1 MTVSLFILSILS
13 VTISRSESQYEPL
26 HGYLLKM
33 WNMPGSSFYSEVT
46 AYGSL
51 DLPDGVVGLHY
62 CLTETEGDSLIIWL
76 VGTASDSGG
85 PLLLATGGYGEAY
98 DLERGY
104 LSYSAAQ
111 DEFRLRFYMPHSSRI
126 NDGYYRWELSNRR
139 LAWLRFQTEDRSL
152 EAFQQA
158 ESLLDLG
165 DVAGGI
171 EALNRVSH
179 SQYYYDEDS
188 MKVRLLRLV
197 NDNAMSLYD
206 EGDIAGAVELFDSL
220 FDYNGMSAGW
230 YRSHRDSS
238 DFAEC
243 GYSSLMSIDEYA
255 DILSNYAN
263 LLRLSDRLLMSE
275 DIFAVVLSLR
285 PDRAE
290 AHINMADLL
299 WELGEPVEARRLY
312 SLYMEME
319 PGAIPDRVRQ
329 RVEMTYQEPE
339 VSTLVEILS
348 IRPLSIEV
356 IDWGEPVLIDSMRTL
371 SSGGSV
377 IHASRINHL
386 YLSPDRGS
394 MHAASGWEV
403 TAASGN
409 GPVAVEEAVFPGSNS
424 FLFSPLGEDLGQML
438 TAISHNS
445 DTLWSRELAGTGEFE
460 NVAAVRELSNGDCIL
475 RIDPDCWTTETYL
488 ARLSSAGEL
497 LWVRYLSSIQLLGL
511 PGSALGESNPGISS
525 LRETSEGDILACGKV
540 AQWVTDD
547 HAFFVCLLDGDTGE
561 TIWSALHHGLGEAEA
576 IDVAETASG
585 MIVAVGAT
593 AEGRSPGLGPRERR
607 YPMLAVL
614 DGSGSL
620 LKVLALDLPEICC
633 LQSVIQTEEGGDG
646 FLVLSQD
653 STSSEAVLIEARIP
667 TDPEFWGRLGPGV
680 LSTDVR
686 LN

>member
-1 MTVSLFILSILS
+1 MVCLFVISFLS
-13 VTISRSESQYEPL
+13 VTISRPESQYEPL

-46 AYGSL
+46 VNGSL

-76 VGTASDSGG
+76 VGIASDSGG

-104 LSYSAAQ
+104 LTYSEAQ

-126 NDGYYRWELSNRR
+126 NDSYYRWEVSNRR
-139 LAWLRFQTEDRSL
+139 LAWLRFQSEDRSL
-152 EAFQQA
+152 EAVQQA

-179 SQYYYDEDS
+179 TQYYYDEDS
-188 MKVRLLRLV
+188 MKVCLLRLV
-197 NDNAMSLYD
+197 NHSAMELSD

-220 FDYNGMSAGW
+220 FDYSGMSAGW

-238 DFAEC
+238 DYSEC
-243 GYSSLMSIDEYA
+243 GYSALMSIDEYA

-263 LLRLSDRLLMSE
+263 LLRLSDRRLMSE

-285 PDRAE
+285 PGRAE

-299 WELGEPVEARRLY
+299 WELGEPEEARRLY

-319 PGAIPDRVRQ
+319 TGAIPDRVRQ

-348 IRPLSIEV
+348 IRPLSIEAT
-356 IDWGEPVLIDSMRTL
+356 DWEEPLLIDSMRTL

-386 YLSPDRGS
+386 YLAPDRGS

-403 TAASGN
+403 TAAPGN
-409 GPVAVEEAVFPGSNS
+409 GPVAVEEAVFPGRYS
-424 FLFSPLGEDLGQML
+424 FLFKPLGDDPGQWL
-438 TAISHNS
+438 TAISHEG
-445 DTLWSRELAGTGEFE
+445 DTLWSSELAGTGEFE
-460 NVAAVRELSNGDCIL
+460 NAAAVRELSNGDCIL

-511 PGSALGESNPGISS
+511 PGSAMGESNPGIRS

-547 HAFFVCLLDGDTGE
+547 HAFFVCLLDGETGE

-593 AEGRSPGLGPRERR
+593 AEGRSPGFGPRERR

-620 LKVLALDLPEICC
+620 LKVLALDLSEICC

-646 FLVLSQD
+646 FLVLGQD
-653 STSSEAVLIEARIP
+653 STRSEAVLIEARVP

-680 LSTDVR
+680 LTTDVR